1 MVMKYLAEVR
11 SRMSADSMQVLRG
24 SDVNMMS
31 DDGIQVFSGCA
42 VQDEC

>member
-11 SRMSADSMQVLRG
+11 SRMSADSMLVLHG
-24 SDVNMMS
+24 SDVNMS
-31 DDGIQVFSGCA
+31 ADGIQVFRGCA

>member
-24 SDVNMMS
+24 SDVNMS
-31 DDGIQVFSGCA
+31 AEGKKVFSRCA